1 MPMLSKRGLAKE
13 NATRHRAGQ
22 ATVEFALCL
31 TVFLMIVF
39 GTVDFGRAL
48 FLKSELDNAVREGAR
63 YGKLHPTAT
72 SGVQAKVVSSAS
84 DTGLTTSG
92 VSVSCAGGCVTGGTM
107 TVSATVS
114 FSAVTQQLLGLSSF
128 SLTARAVVDIE

>member
-1 MPMLSKRGLAKE
+1 MAKLVE
-13 NATRHRAGQ
+13 TGTRMNRAMRNESGQ

-48 FLKSELDNAVREGAR
+48 FLKTELDNAVREGAR
-63 YGKLHPTAT
+63 YGKMHPTAI
-72 SGVQAKVVSSAS
+72 SGVQARVVNFAG

-114 FSAVTQQLLGLSSF
+114 FSAITQNLLGLPSF
-128 SLTARAVVDIE
+128 SLGARAVVDIE